1 MSRWVGV
8 SRLNRSLLYAVV
20 LLVFQGVMGVG
31 LPQAA
36 AQQGGAGEAAAGPK
50 TDYQPDNQAWSG
62 LSQFVELA
70 ASQRI
75 EVLASQTLDWSAIT
89 PQDIVLAVHP
99 QVALDV
105 DNASRYIL
113 DGGMMLLAIEGGSSY
128 PFLDRLGVRYLDV
141 VDGEFPH
148 EHFVEDNPNLP
159 IFSPTGAHPLI
170 AGIQTLVANHPVVL
184 LNVGGPVVAY
194 SQGGGLVY
202 DMNFG
207 QGKVVALADAS
218 MLINQM
224 LQVADNA
231 QFARNTLKYLCADR
245 KPCRA
250 ILLVEEFEQFGSYRS
265 GAAAAGAEMSAWSRW
280 LKEIND
286 SLGRLTRD
294 VAVTRLL
301 YYLALLL
308 AAGLALYLAAV
319 FRLRAGRPYSEY
331 IRKSADTA
339 LVPQCEFDWNL
350 ARFGRG
356 GRETNYALA
365 LAILK
370 EQFEQLFLEALD
382 KWPLPADERPTV
394 NVLASAYRRRFLRDV
409 ANPERAERQVRDLLA
424 TYARI
429 PTRHRVFLDS
439 DAYFSERDLIKIYR
453 QTRDILRHMG
463 LEQEYERRTRDLV

>member
-1 MSRWVGV
+1 MSRRATFL
-8 SRLNRSLLYAVV
+8 RLMMAVLYFCI
-20 LLVFQGVMGVG
+20 LFVFHGFSGSYLPEANAQGT
-31 LPQAA
+31 
-36 AQQGGAGEAAAGPK
+36 GAEDASTAKK

-70 ASQRI
+70 ASQRV

-113 DGGMMLLAIEGGSSY
+113 DGGMMLLAIEGGSSD
-128 PFLDRLGVRYLDV
+128 PFLDRLGIRSLDII
-141 VDGEFPH
+141 DGEFPH
-148 EHFVEDNPNLP
+148 DRFVEQNPNLP

-170 AGIQTLVANHPVVL
+170 ADIQTMVANHPAVL

-194 SQGGGLVY
+194 AQGGGLVY

-218 MLINQM
+218 LLINQM
-224 LQVADNA
+224 LQVGDNA
-231 QFARNTLKYLCADR
+231 QFVRNTLKYLCAER

-250 ILLVEEFEQFGSYRS
+250 ILLVEDFEQFGTYRS
-265 GAAAAGAEMSAWSRW
+265 GAAEASAEMSAWSRW
-280 LKEIND
+280 LKELND
-286 SLGRLTRD
+286 SLSRMMRD
-294 VAVTRLL
+294 LAVTRLL

-331 IRKSADTA
+331 IRKSGDTA
-339 LVPQCEFDWNL
+339 LAPQGEFDWNL

-370 EQFEQLFLEALD
+370 EQFEELFLDALG

-394 NVLASAYRRRFLRDV
+394 GVLANEYRRRFLRDV
-409 ANPERAERQVRDLLA
+409 ANPDRAERQVRELLA

-453 QTRDILRHMG
+453 QTRDILRQMG
-463 LEQEYERRTRDLV
+463 LEKEYERRTQDLV